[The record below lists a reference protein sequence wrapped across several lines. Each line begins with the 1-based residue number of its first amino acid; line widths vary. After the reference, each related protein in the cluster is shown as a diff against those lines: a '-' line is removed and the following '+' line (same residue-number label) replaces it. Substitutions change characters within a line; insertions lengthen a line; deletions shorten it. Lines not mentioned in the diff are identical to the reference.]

1 MLQYERQQSI
11 LKYLQ
16 EHHSAKIAQIASAI
30 YTSEASVRRDLAA
43 LEAKG
48 LVERVYGGVVLS
60 QFKNDVIPPE
70 VRDSANSA
78 AKEAIAL
85 EAASLIR
92 DGDTVFFDSSSTV
105 RRICPHIKKRK
116 NLKVITNNLR
126 ICKELQDTDIT
137 VYVTGGEYFKK
148 RHCFLGP
155 YAERFLA
162 GVNVDSV
169 FFSCKALSDEG
180 FLTDVSEDE
189 ISLRSVMLRQAR
201 NSYFL
206 CDDSKLG
213 NRCTFTLCHISELT
227 KVICNAPLPEYE
239 KADRS

>member
-1 MLQYERQQSI
+1 MLQFERRQSI
-11 LKYLQ
+11 LQYLEQ
-16 EHHSAKIAQIASAI
+16 HHSAKIAQLAAGI

-43 LEAKG
+43 LEAEG
-48 LVERVYGGVVLS
+48 LVQRVYGGVVLA

-70 VRDSANSA
+70 LRDSANSA
-78 AKEAIAL
+78 AKEAIA
-85 EAASLIR
+85 EMAADLIH
-92 DGDTVFFDSSSTV
+92 DGDTVIFDSSSTV

-155 YAERFLA
+155 YAERFLS
-162 GVNVDSV
+162 GVNADSL
-169 FFSCKALSDEG
+169 FFSCKGLSDSG
-180 FLTDVSEDE
+180 FITDVSEDE
-189 ISLRSVMLRQAR
+189 ISLRTMMLSRAK

-213 NRCTFTLCHISELT
+213 IGCTFSLCHVSEVT
-227 KVICNAPLPEYE
+227 DVICNQPIPNF
-239 KADRS
+239 